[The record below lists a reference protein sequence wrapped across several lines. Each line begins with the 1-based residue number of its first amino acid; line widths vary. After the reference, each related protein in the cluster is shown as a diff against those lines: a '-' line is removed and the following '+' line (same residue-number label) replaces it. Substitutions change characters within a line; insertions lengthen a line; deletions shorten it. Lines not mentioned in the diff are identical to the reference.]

1 MVNYGKKL
9 VYVDGAEI
17 RPVFTAN
24 GHYMI
29 NIFDDL
35 QDILNVDDL
44 NVKNVNSADD
54 EVFLDTIMTDDISDE
69 EMDLE
74 VDVDEETIEE
84 VILPGGRQEQDFSKG
99 SQVLGGLHR
108 RRQLGQVSSGQLL
121 P

>member
-1 MVNYGKKL
+1 MFCRDTHPLLLARPDLEAWNVMVNYGKKL

-44 NVKNVNSADD
+44 NVKNINSADD
-54 EVFLDTIMTDDISDE
+54 EVFLDTIMTDDISDRG
-69 EMDLE
+69 D
-74 VDVDEETIEE
+74 
-84 VILPGGRQEQDFSKG
+84 G
-99 SQVLGGLHR
+99 S
-108 RRQLGQVSSGQLL
+108 
-121 P
+121 